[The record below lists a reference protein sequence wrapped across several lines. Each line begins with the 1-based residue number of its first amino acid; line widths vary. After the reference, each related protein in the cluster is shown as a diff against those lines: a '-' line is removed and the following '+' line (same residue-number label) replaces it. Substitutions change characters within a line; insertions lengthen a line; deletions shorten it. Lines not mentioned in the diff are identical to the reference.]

1 MVFIAIA
8 VKLDIILSYF
18 NIKVH
23 WEKFVKSS
31 RLVITSL
38 VVSLLTST
46 SNLSANAQ
54 SSNNW
59 VEQALGSYQSQILNA
74 GILAS
79 GKTEFRKNSNGSLVG
94 IYTMN
99 EEGGIV
105 QGKLSKC
112 RAIKIQVMRCIWND
126 KYGTGELEVTFS
138 EDFSSF
144 NGYWGVEISEP
155 IYRWSGAR

>member
-1 MVFIAIA
+1 
-8 VKLDIILSYF
+8 
-18 NIKVH
+18 
-23 WEKFVKSS
+23 
-31 RLVITSL
+31 
-38 VVSLLTST
+38 
-46 SNLSANAQ
+46 
-54 SSNNW
+54 
-59 VEQALGSYQSQILNA
+59 LNA

-99 EEGGIV
+99 EEGEIV

-126 KYGTGELEVTFS
+126 KYGTGELEVTLS

>member
-8 VKLDIILSYF
+8 VKLDIMLFNF
-18 NIKVH
+18 NIKDH
-23 WEKFVKSS
+23 REKFMKSS

-38 VVSLLTST
+38 VISLLTST
-46 SNLSANAQ
+46 SSLSANAQ
-54 SSNNW
+54 PSNNW

-74 GILAS
+74 GILTS
-79 GKTEFRKNSNGSLVG
+79 GKTEFRKNSNGSLGG

-99 EEGGIV
+99 EEGEIV

-112 RAIKIQVMRCIWND
+112 QAKKIQVMRCIWND
-126 KYGTGELEVTFS
+126 KYGTGELEVIFS

-144 NGYWGVEISEP
+144 NGYWGEEFSEP
-155 IYRWSGAR
+155 VYRWSGSR